1 MKAHSR
7 KGKKQAARRAKL
19 CRDLQRYFN
28 TRYHNAH
35 LYFDVLD
42 NCSIFKRTDVCPY
55 FCNAVESCCQV
66 SEGHWTILLMHYPNL
81 FDEESDGNAQD

>member
-7 KGKKQAARRAKL
+7 EGKEQAARRAKL
-19 CRDLQRYFN
+19 CRDLQRCFN
-28 TRYHNAH
+28 TRCHNTH

-42 NCSIFKRTDVCPY
+42 HCPIFKKTDICPY
-55 FCNAVESCCQV
+55 LSNEVDSCCQV

-81 FDEESDGNAQD
+81 FDVESDSHAED

>member
-7 KGKKQAARRAKL
+7 KGKEQAARRAKL

-28 TRYHNAH
+28 THYHNTH

-42 NCSIFKRTDVCPY
+42 HCSFFKKTDICPY
-55 FCNAVESCCQV
+55 MCNIVDSCCQV
-66 SEGHWTILLMHYPNL
+66 SEGHWTILLMNCPNL
-81 FDEESDGNAQD
+81 FNFESDDYAQD